1 MWIILIIFMVIFSI
15 YLSIKLKFKNY
26 RLNIKELIKKDKT
39 ALFLALGTKIGVGSV
54 IGTASS
60 IIIGGFSSVIWILF
74 FSFITTSLTY
84 YESYYGSIY
93 KKKSKDSYIG
103 GPYFIIRYGLN
114 NKVLSIISIV
124 ILILLY
130 SFLFQMIQV
139 NTIYNM
145 FKNIHNIN
153 NLYIFFAIL
162 TLLLITIRLSISEV
176 KKIMN
181 IIVPIK
187 CLLFILICLIG
198 IIVHH
203 NELLMSFK
211 LELKSLFTFK
221 SIFSGFLIGTI
232 RSMFM
237 NEILIG
243 TTSISSGSD
252 NNNVETSIK
261 YQLLAVYFITLMNT
275 LLITSLILIYK
286 YNHNII
292 SDYNL
297 LVTNMFYYIGGKFS
311 LYVLLIIIT
320 LFALTTLLS
329 GYYILKSN
337 IEYLFN
343 NKQVTN
349 ISSILFI
356 IIVISSIFINSNYL
370 WKYTDILI
378 FVMILINSYCIIKL
392 MRK

>member
-1 MWIILIIFMVIFSI
+1 MWIILIIFMIIFSI
-15 YLSIKLKFKNY
+15 YLSIKLKFINY
-26 RLNIKELIKKDKT
+26 RLDIKKLIKEDKS
-39 ALFLALGTKIGVGSV
+39 ALFLALGTKIGVGSI
-54 IGTASS
+54 IGTTSS

-84 YESYYGSIY
+84 YEAYYGSKY

-103 GPYFIIRYGLN
+103 GPYFIIRYGLS
-114 NKVLSIISIV
+114 NKVLSVISII

-139 NTIYNM
+139 NTIYNI
-145 FKNIHNIN
+145 FKNIHVVND
-153 NLYIFFAIL
+153 LYIFFAIL
-162 TLLLITIRLSISEV
+162 IMLLVTIKLSIKEV

-181 IIVPIK
+181 IIVPFK
-187 CLLFILICLIG
+187 CLLFILICLVG
-198 IIVHH
+198 IVTHY
-203 NELLMSFK
+203 NELIMSFK
-211 LELKSLFTFK
+211 LEINNLLTFK
-221 SIFSGFLIGTI
+221 SFFSGFLIGTI

-252 NNNVETSIK
+252 NNNIDISIK

-275 LLITSLILIYK
+275 LLISSLILIYK
-286 YNHNII
+286 YNHILIN
-292 SDYNL
+292 DYNL
-297 LVTNMFYYIGGKFS
+297 LITNIFYYIGGNFS
-311 LYVLLIIIT
+311 LYILLIIII

-337 IEYLFN
+337 IDYLFN

-349 ISSILFI
+349 ISSIIFI
-356 IIVISSIFINSNYL
+356 LVVISSVYINNIYL

-378 FVMILINSYCIIKL
+378 FIMILINSYCIIKL